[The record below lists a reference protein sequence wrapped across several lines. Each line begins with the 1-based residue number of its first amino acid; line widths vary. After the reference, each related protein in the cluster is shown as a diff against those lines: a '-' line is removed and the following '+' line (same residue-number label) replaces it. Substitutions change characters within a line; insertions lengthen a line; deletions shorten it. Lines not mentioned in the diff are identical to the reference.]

1 MNGESCPDC
10 GRESTHVPV
19 PGRPGRV
26 ECAVCHASWELDEP
40 RPGTGSSVGEELPQW
55 QAARL
60 AALLAAV
67 AGVPVSDAERRS
79 LAWLCGF
86 EDHTVVHLGAV
97 IRRARARSVATS
109 KQAARDQ
116 LETERLRRQLS
127 ETCDDMDDLDDR
139 YQRQLVDLCECAGI
153 DPDEDPYAA
162 LLAHLRGREPGGGR
176 SA

>member
-1 MNGESCPDC
+1 MNGPEDFD
-10 GRESTHVPV
+10 
-19 PGRPGRV
+19 RPA
-26 ECAVCHASWELDEP
+26 EK
-40 RPGTGSSVGEELPQW
+40 LPQW

-86 EDHTVVHLGAV
+86 EDHTVQHLVAV
-97 IRRARARSVATS
+97 LDRARAVATS

-127 ETCDDMDDLDDR
+127 ETCDEMDDLDDR

>member
-1 MNGESCPDC
+1 MNGPEDFD
-10 GRESTHVPV
+10 
-19 PGRPGRV
+19 RPA
-26 ECAVCHASWELDEP
+26 EK
-40 RPGTGSSVGEELPQW
+40 LPQW

-86 EDHTVVHLGAV
+86 ETHTVQHLVAV
-97 IRRARARSVATS
+97 LDRARAVATS

-127 ETCDDMDDLDDR
+127 ETCDEMDDLDDR

>member
-1 MNGESCPDC
+1 MNGPEDFD
-10 GRESTHVPV
+10 
-19 PGRPGRV
+19 RPA
-26 ECAVCHASWELDEP
+26 EK
-40 RPGTGSSVGEELPQW
+40 LPQW

-86 EDHTVVHLGAV
+86 EDHTVQHLVAV
-97 IRRARARSVATS
+97 LDRARSVATS

-116 LETERLRRQLS
+116 LETGRLRRQLS
-127 ETCDDMDDLDDR
+127 ETCDEMDDLDDR

-162 LLAHLRGREPGGGR
+162 LLAHLGGREPGGGR